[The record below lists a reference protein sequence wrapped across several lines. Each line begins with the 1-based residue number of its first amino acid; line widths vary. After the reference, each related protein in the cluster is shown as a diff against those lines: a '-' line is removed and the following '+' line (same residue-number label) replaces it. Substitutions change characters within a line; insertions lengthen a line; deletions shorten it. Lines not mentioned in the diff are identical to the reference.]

1 MAPMGYLLCFLSV
14 TFLCLACTSSMA
26 VDLCVPNIGVTCD
39 FPCPRNA
46 SSAMD
51 ESYDQPPSLPDFL
64 DVQCFG
70 CICTPCTTP
79 ATTTEPTT
87 METSTTGTSSTPTI
101 LTSTTATTVTTPTTT
116 PSTSI
121 ATQTTPTTQTATSVT
136 TPTTTPSTSTATQT
150 TPTTQTETTTWSTMT
165 EQTTQISTGFS
176 TTPSIGPPQELR
188 CFIASLI
195 IGSWLMVFYFTVCGF
210 LCGIYL
216 CNGKDV
222 THNNVH
228 PQCDDESPRPDT
240 LSKFSRMVVT
250 ILFIVCIILLIIAGV
265 LLDKPRTYC
274 VSLVMVCISFV
285 PGNIVC
291 VGIICHLAKEN
302 KNNKVMQSQESLKGT
317 TQDAEKPLSITKN
330 KDPNLGVKEERPC
343 SPSPSGRIVWTPHG
357 ANAGDREDD
366 PRNRKISAGS
376 QAGDSAALVPGSKD
390 TGKAQPKKKKKK
402 KRGSQ
407 PSIELGELRR
417 PSRGFNYEYIK
428 E

>member
-121 ATQTTPTTQTATSVT
+121 
-136 TPTTTPSTSTATQT
+136 ATQT